1 MNIFDEKQDP
11 SMNYACGRNILTS
24 TRGHGSEASQTQDT
38 CSHPLLIFFVN
49 VTTLFNS
56 TSLIFREPSD
66 QDQPGVH
73 PLNQPIDPNKNQ

>member
-1 MNIFDEKQDP
+1 MVGIFLQAPEGMEVRHLRLKIHVD
-11 SMNYACGRNILTS
+11 
-24 TRGHGSEASQTQDT
+24 
-38 CSHPLLIFFVN
+38 PLLIFFVN

-56 TSLIFREPSD
+56 TSPVFREPSD

>member
-1 MNIFDEKQDP
+1 MVGIFLQAPEGMEVRHLRHKIHVD
-11 SMNYACGRNILTS
+11 
-24 TRGHGSEASQTQDT
+24 
-38 CSHPLLIFFVN
+38 PLLIFFVN